1 MLSLIW
7 QNLTSAQCQDQSI
20 CTFSTQITTL
30 WKANSRTKLSEF
42 VNISKENRW
51 QKIPCGRNKEGTNW
65 CKCDGWV
72 RLSGPGFSNSSPQGS
87 PQTTQTI
94 GKNIETHEKLENTAE
109 LIQNQGTTSDWGWVV
124 KLLAIHHHWSHRRAA
139 LNPILSLGL
148 CKCEFKV
155 VLEDRFSRL
164 PPLYFF
170 GICYLFWQELWYGVW
185 IYHKCIQYKQ

>member
-1 MLSLIW
+1 MPRPIYLHILNTDHNNMKGAGFWSSSPKSQDLSFQW
-7 QNLTSAQCQDQSI
+7 QETKHW
-20 CTFSTQITTL
+20 QI
-30 WKANSRTKLSEF
+30 
-42 VNISKENRW
+42 VNISKQNR
-51 QKIPCGRNKEGTNW
+51 QKIRCGRNKEGTNW

-109 LIQNQGTTSDWGWVV
+109 VIQNQGTTSDWGWVV
-124 KLLAIHHHWSHRRAA
+124 QLLAIHHHWSHRRAA

-155 VLEDRFSRL
+155 V
-164 PPLYFF
+164 
-170 GICYLFWQELWYGVW
+170 
-185 IYHKCIQYKQ
+185 

>member
-1 MLSLIW
+1 M
-7 QNLTSAQCQDQSI
+7 SAQCQDQSI

-42 VNISKENRW
+42 VNISKQNRW

-155 VLEDRFSRL
+155 VLDYRTPSQ
-164 PPLYFF
+164 
-170 GICYLFWQELWYGVW
+170 YLSPNIPIVTTQNQKLRG
-185 IYHKCIQYKQ
+185 